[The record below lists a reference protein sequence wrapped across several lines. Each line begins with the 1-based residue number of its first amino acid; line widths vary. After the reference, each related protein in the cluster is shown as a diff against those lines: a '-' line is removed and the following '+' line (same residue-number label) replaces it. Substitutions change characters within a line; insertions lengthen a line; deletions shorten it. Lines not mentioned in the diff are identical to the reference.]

1 MTGWEKER
9 ALETVKSAGF
19 SAGIVFAL
27 FVLVVICMASYPVYN
42 VWSSGLSGKAQLERA
57 KQNRQILIEQA
68 KAEKESAKLRAEAIE
83 IVGVAAK
90 NFPEY
95 RYQEFLGAF
104 AEALKDGKM
113 NQIIY
118 VPTEANVP
126 LLEAGK
132 R

>member
-1 MTGWEKER
+1 MSDKKMLFFGVLILIPLI
-9 ALETVKSAGF
+9 ALGMWGCPQYK
-19 SAGIVFAL
+19 
-27 FVLVVICMASYPVYN
+27 

-57 KQNRQILIEQA
+57 KQSRQILIEQA
-68 KAEKESAKLRAEAIE
+68 RAEKESAKLRAEAIE
-83 IVGVAAK
+83 IVGKAAK
-90 NFPEY
+90 AYPEY

-113 NQIIY
+113 NQVVY

-126 LLEAGK
+126 IMEAGK